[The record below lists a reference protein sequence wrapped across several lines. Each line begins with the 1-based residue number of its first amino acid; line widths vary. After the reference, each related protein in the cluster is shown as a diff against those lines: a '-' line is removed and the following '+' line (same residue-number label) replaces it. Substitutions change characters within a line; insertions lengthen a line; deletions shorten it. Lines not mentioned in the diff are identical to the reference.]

1 MAITAQEKE
10 NLDYSRV
17 DNEGLQNLKSSAE
30 AYEKVLQA
38 AMRIE
43 SNTPERQAKYEV
55 HLAEVSEHK
64 AALNAEIQSRLTPEQ
79 KYEQFMQRTMDRVE
93 AEQVAQ
99 RAWRDEHRPAF
110 EAAARDGAWA
120 PDWAKRDLKPA
131 PDMTNK
137 EIVLEARD
145 LHSQFQQL
153 KEKYEQAPANQKA
166 EIREEMAP
174 VVNRENELRQEYTER
189 VGADMKP
196 EIKLDRVPQTQIS
209 YSY

>member
-79 KYEQFMQRTMDRVE
+79 KYEQFMQRTIGQVE
-93 AEQVAQ
+93 SDQVAQ
-99 RAWRDEHRPAF
+99 RAWREEHRPAF
-110 EAAARDGAWA
+110 EVAAREGAWA

-131 PDMTNK
+131 PEMTNK
-137 EIVLEARD
+137 EIVSEARE
-145 LHSQFQQL
+145 LHAQFEQL
-153 KEKYEQAPANQKA
+153 KGKYEKAPVSQRT